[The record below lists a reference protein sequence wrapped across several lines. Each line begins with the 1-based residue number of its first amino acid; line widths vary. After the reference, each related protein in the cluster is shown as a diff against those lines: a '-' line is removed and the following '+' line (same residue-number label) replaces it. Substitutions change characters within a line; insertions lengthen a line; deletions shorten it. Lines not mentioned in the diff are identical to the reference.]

1 MVVDYL
7 QFSFEWY
14 DNKITDGMKMNMM
27 IESVN
32 KSVIEPVLP
41 VKPPEGNM
49 APLQVR
55 FPGDEECVI
64 DNKEDPREEK
74 TPDFSQTADLSA
86 NIQNSLDIIHN
97 VKLKF
102 SVHEASGQ
110 VMEMISDEET
120 GEVIREI
127 PSSEILN
134 IAAKLDEMVGL
145 LFDQKG

>member
-1 MVVDYL
+1 
-7 QFSFEWY
+7 
-14 DNKITDGMKMNMM
+14 MM

-32 KSVIEPVLP
+32 KSVIGPVLP

-49 APLQVR
+49 TRVQVR
-55 FPGDEECVI
+55 LPGD
-64 DNKEDPREEK
+64 REEK
-74 TPDFSQTADLSA
+74 TPDFSQTADLGA
-86 NIQNSLDIIHN
+86 NIQNSLNIILN
-97 VKLKF
+97 VNLNF

-110 VMEMISDEET
+110 VMVTISDKET

-134 IAAKLDEMVGL
+134 LAAKLDEMVGL